1 MFIFV
6 YHNTNVS
13 YTMVNLETSYL
24 GLTLKNPVIVGSSGL
39 TDSPEKIQK
48 LADNGAAAVV
58 LKSIFEEEITL
69 EYEKIVAEE
78 ASKRYKDEFLD
89 YLDYRIKE
97 ENISKYINLIAG
109 AKKAVDIPV
118 IASVNCASRH
128 EWTNFAKEIQEAGA
142 DALEVNLFILPSNL
156 NKTPEENEKLYFDIV
171 ERLKEKIK
179 IPISLKISYYFSNL
193 ALMIKKLSESGID
206 GLVLFNRFYSPDF
219 DIDKMDLTATNVL
232 SHPDELAI
240 SLRWMAIMAKRVGCD
255 LAASTGVHDGEAVIK
270 QLLAGANAVQVVSTI
285 YNNGPEKIQ
294 NILKDIKKWMI
305 AKNFETIDD
314 FRGKMSQVESGNPS
328 VYERVQFMRYFSD
341 RDKA

>member
-1 MFIFV
+1 MI
-6 YHNTNVS
+6 NLQTN
-13 YTMVNLETSYL
+13 YL
-24 GLTLKNPVIVGSSGL
+24 GLSLKNPIIIGSSGL

-69 EYEKIVAEE
+69 EYEKIVSEE

-97 ENISKYINLIAG
+97 ENINKYINLG
-109 AKKAVDIPV
+109 SETKKAVDIPV
-118 IASVNCASRH
+118 IASVNCSSKH
-128 EWTNFAKEIQEAGA
+128 EWTNFAKEIQAAGA
-142 DALEVNLFILPSNL
+142 DALEVNLFVLPSNL
-156 NKTPEENEKLYFDIV
+156 NKTPEENEKLYFDII
-171 ERLKEKIK
+171 EKLKEKIK
-179 IPISLKISYYFSNL
+179 IPIALKISYYFSNL
-193 ALMIKKLSESGID
+193 ALMIKKLSESGIQ

-219 DIDKMDLTATNVL
+219 DIDKLEVSATNVL

-240 SLRWMAIMAKRVGCD
+240 SLRWMAIMANRVDCD

-294 NILKDIKKWMI
+294 NMLKDIKKWMI
-305 AKNFETIDD
+305 SKNYEKIDD

-328 VYERVQFMRYFSD
+328 IYERVQFMRYFSD
-341 RDKA
+341 RD